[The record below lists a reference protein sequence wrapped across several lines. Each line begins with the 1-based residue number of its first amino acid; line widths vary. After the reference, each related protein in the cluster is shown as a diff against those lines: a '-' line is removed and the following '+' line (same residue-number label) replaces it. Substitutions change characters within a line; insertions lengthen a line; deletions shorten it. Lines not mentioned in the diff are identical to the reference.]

1 MKKSTLILVLFLS
14 VVSLGFGQVAGS
26 VSVLDTRTQNLAP
39 LNYAREAKFEFKE
52 RTVVGLPGSALYGGV
67 FTFAPWSDNSGGVH
81 HQLGFINQS
90 IFYRT
95 GLPQAS
101 SWGGWFQLIM
111 ANDSGNVGI
120 GTINPGFKL
129 DVIGTVR
136 AREVKVDMSGADFV
150 FEEDYGL
157 MPLNELE
164 VFISRNKHLPEI
176 QSASE
181 MVAEGVELGALNS
194 KLLQK
199 IEELTLYLISQEK
212 VIQNLSKN
220 MRI

>member
-1 MKKSTLILVLFLS
+1 M
-14 VVSLGFGQVAGS
+14 
-26 VSVLDTRTQNLAP
+26 AP

-52 RTVVGLPGSALYGGV
+52 RTMLGLPGSALYGGV

-101 SWGGWFQLIM
+101 SWGGWFQLIL

-120 GTINPGFKL
+120 GTSNPGHKL

-136 AREVKVDMSGADFV
+136 AQEVKVDMIGADFV
-150 FEEDYGL
+150 FEEDYDL
-157 MPLNELE
+157 MPLAELE
-164 VFISRNKHLPEI
+164 TFIRRHKHLPEI
-176 QSASE
+176 QPASE
-181 MVAEGVELGALNS
+181 MATTGVELGVLNS

-199 IEELTLYLISQEK
+199 TEELTLYILQQQKEIEILKSENK
-212 VIQNLSKN
+212 LLLELESRIQNLEKN
-220 MRI
+220 SRRK